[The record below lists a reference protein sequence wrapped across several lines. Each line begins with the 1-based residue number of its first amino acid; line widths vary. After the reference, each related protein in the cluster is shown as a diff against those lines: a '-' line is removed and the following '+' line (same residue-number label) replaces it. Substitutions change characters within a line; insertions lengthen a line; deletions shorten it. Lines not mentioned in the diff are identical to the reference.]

1 MTNHNVETYKI
12 KRKEDLVFAVFKV
25 TIQQIKV
32 KGMLSISVIFV
43 VTLDIR
49 SWIVLTI
56 MIYMSN

>member
-12 KRKEDLVFAVFKV
+12 KRKEDLVFVVFKV

-49 SWIVLTI
+49 SWIVLII

>member
-49 SWIVLTI
+49 SWIVLII